1 MRLVKTEAA
10 ASPTNL
16 KDLTIVTGVV
26 GLGGLGI
33 TLGLIAVLLNYNI
46 DPTVLVILAA
56 LFLSAVFGITFW
68 MIRQTSRMFN
78 ASQPAKDAFAQPI
91 QINSPTATQL
101 ESPRQP
107 AMSVTDTTTRTLD
120 KELVR

>member
-1 MRLVKTEAA
+1 MRLVKAEATTT
-10 ASPTNL
+10 SPTNL

-26 GLGGLGI
+26 GIGGLGI
-33 TLGLIAVLLNYNI
+33 TLGLIAVLLNYKV

-78 ASQPAKDAFAQPI
+78 ASQRP
-91 QINSPTATQL
+91 
-101 ESPRQP
+101 
-107 AMSVTDTTTRTLD
+107 
-120 KELVR
+120 